1 MKMLHQKKKKKSIN
15 PPIKKS
21 VINTL
26 TEKKPNH
33 KYCTT
38 YQRQELGE
46 KMVSDRKTD
55 RAERKRE
62 ERRMRRVKP
71 F

>member
-1 MKMLHQKKKKKSIN
+1 MLHQKKKEKKYKSTY
-15 PPIKKS
+15 KKIS
-21 VINTL
+21 YQHTDG
-26 TEKKPNH
+26 KKPNH